1 MARRYS
7 RDNRGRFAPAGSGA
21 TARGGRLKTAAGN
34 KRATVTSKS
43 GMVAQG
49 RMTGAPLK
57 GTIGKTSNARLN
69 MGLTRP
75 AKPGQRGA
83 YNEARTQIRAN
94 KAATKGARLGGTRKT
109 TKAAAPKNTTPNKT
123 GQSKTLNKFN
133 SRPAGTK
140 IINAK
145 NQLVASS
152 TRVPLKV
159 QGKGANEADRAF
171 ARVAT
176 KTARSRAKAKPTAKL
191 PREQRL
197 ARATATASRIAK
209 KRGQAADVAGAA
221 FAERRRI
228 SGRASSK
235 ARSAAFAKEAAA
247 GKQSASALRSFQRAN
262 NRESNLIAALGRERQ
277 AARTGAPKP
286 AIKVGRL
293 QSKEARKDRVT
304 QAKDRKKQANQLKSL
319 PKPVRRAI
327 QSQKI
332 AQRDGYAGAGKSMI
346 KAGLGKK
353 SATAYMS
360 DIQSGTL
367 MLRSDFGKRK
377 GKLSEGQRQAI
388 YNTMIRSGNVLKGR
402 QRTTEVGARIKGMGG
417 ARKISKPKR
426 KP

>member
-94 KAATKGARLGGTRKT
+94 KAAAKGARLGGTRKT

-159 QGKGANEADRAF
+159 QGKGANESDRAF

-176 KTARSRAKAKPTAKL
+176 KSARSRAKAKPTPKL

-197 ARATATASRIAK
+197 ARATATASRITN
-209 KRGQAADVAGAA
+209 KRKQVADETGAA

-228 SGRASSK
+228 SSRASSN
-235 ARSAAFAKEAAA
+235 ARSSAFAKEEAA
-247 GKQSASALRSFQRAN
+247 GKQSASALRSFQRAE
-262 NRESNLIAALGRERQ
+262 NRESNLRSALGRERQ
-277 AARTGAPKP
+277 AARTGAPRPVSAAAKP
-286 AIKVGRL
+286 SA
-293 QSKEARKDRVT
+293 SKPDLSPSAFR
-304 QAKDRKKQANQLKSL
+304 
-319 PKPVRRAI
+319 RRAEVADVRARFAESAVQGLDRANPKNRRAFNRADSMRNAANSYSSI
-327 QSQKI
+327 LKRSQSSEFTTAQVFNSRPKKSTNPALSPSQK
-332 AQRDGYAGAGKSMI
+332 AAKTKAANKAKTLEKNI
-346 KAGLGKK
+346 KA
-353 SATAYMS
+353 
-360 DIQSGTL
+360 Q
-367 MLRSDFGKRK
+367 
-377 GKLSEGQRQAI
+377 EQARR
-388 YNTMIRSGNVLKGR
+388 YGR
-402 QRTTEVGARIKGMGG
+402 
-417 ARKISKPKR
+417 
-426 KP
+426 

>member
-159 QGKGANEADRAF
+159 QGKGANESDRAF

-176 KTARSRAKAKPTAKL
+176 KSARSRAKAKPTAKL

-209 KRGQAADVAGAA
+209 KRGQAADAAGAA

-235 ARSAAFAKEAAA
+235 ARSSAFAKEAAA
-247 GKQSASALRSFQRAN
+247 GKQSASALRSFQRAD
-262 NRESNLIAALGRERQ
+262 NRASNLSAALGRERQ
-277 AARTGAPKP
+277 AARTGAPKT
-286 AIKVGRL
+286 A
-293 QSKEARKDRVT
+293 AAA
-304 QAKDRKKQANQLKSL
+304 AK
-319 PKPVRRAI
+319 PTTGM
-327 QSQKI
+327 
-332 AQRDGYAGAGKSMI
+332 QRDRARIGRAAANKTRN
-346 KAGLGKK
+346 ADVRN
-353 SATAYMS
+353 SAAPMS
-360 DIQSGTL
+360 RASFAPRPSRKT
-367 MLRSDFGKRK
+367 LRSQNRADSALDFYANPTK
-377 GKLSEGQRQAI
+377 A
-388 YNTMIRSGNVLKGR
+388 LK
-402 QRTTEVGARIKGMGG
+402 TVN
-417 ARKISKPKR
+417 KR
-426 KP
+426 KPGFRLPREMR